1 MAPTTPYTA
10 DLAGRDP
17 IEAIGDVIAPVEAVT
32 SVEVAGAA
40 DSASA
45 DLLAG
50 WLALKLN
57 CPVTRSDSGD
67 LGSGLHAV
75 VMHRPS
81 GPIALSRPGD
91 NTATLTAPGQPERRV
106 ALHRR
111 SLRDCI
117 AEELRRLDA
126 DEVYADVLRFGLPR
140 VHRSAAARS

>member
-1 MAPTTPYTA
+1 
-10 DLAGRDP
+10 
-17 IEAIGDVIAPVEAVT
+17 
-32 SVEVAGAA
+32 VEVSGAPN
-40 DSASA
+40 SASA

-57 CPVTRSDSGD
+57 CPVTRNSSGEP
-67 LGSGLHAV
+67 GSGLHSV

-81 GPIALSRPGD
+81 GPISLTRPED

-106 ALHRR
+106 ALPRR

-126 DEVYADVLRFGLPR
+126 DEVYADVLRLGLPR
-140 VHRSAAARS
+140 VHRSAADGQPQPQEAAR